1 MNLNTLITLNCS
13 FIQDV
18 GQVSLKSCNYGV
30 GFVYILV
37 RNGDGVLVA
46 GLMVLFVFLT
56 LLTYSSWKNTIAR
69 MPNRQTFLT
78 KGTLYKVLAVDSPR
92 FSHIRRWCY
101 FGFCDL
107 GFAYNCVLCWI
118 PAGIWLQ
125 FLKKNHLFG
134 KEKHEPVIKHS

>member
-107 GFAYNCVLCWI
+107 GLLTTVCCAEFQQGSGCSFWRKITYLE
-118 PAGIWLQ
+118 
-125 FLKKNHLFG
+125 KKSMNQW
-134 KEKHEPVIKHS
+134 